1 VAMTKRDEKA
11 ALITALAVSSSLISP
26 IAMTSGSLLSADRII
41 SLYPNPTSS
50 PPPLALHHLRTV
62 PQDLQG

>member
-41 SLYPNPTSS
+41 SLYPIQPLP